1 MKNNNTTTTHTI
13 NNMNLIQIS
22 SSDTKMP
29 DGTPLKDI
37 TDYAPSDV
45 LCGRGG
51 GTNHH
56 HGNNY
61 WRALVAA
68 NKRLYISLPKKQ
80 KALVAKSIVHAI
92 RSAAPGKPGG
102 RFLQKDGITNLW
114 SDIGDVKA
122 AEKTSQALREGAPVI
137 RSEMESAIEKGY
149 LNVHNGGRGNGK
161 RKHVL
166 EPVDITAGPYKPG
179 QLLPN
184 GLITLDYCGVAAAC
198 SKTRTRLY
206 KDGITDLSMA
216 QQQAGIN
223 GRRDGGM
230 VAQHQS
236 MLPGMIG
243 NGGNDPM
250 MHAFQQF
257 MGAKQLQTAVL
268 PSTPTT
274 AAAASVAQAP
284 VAPQPNTIGWDKEL
298 IQLHQQQTQQS
309 QQNAN
314 MAVAA
319 AAASQKTNTLTPEN
333 NLIKTSMENMNTPT
347 QHRIMMQ
354 SQQVQHNIQQ
364 AQFLLQ
370 QKNAQNQVKQAVAQ
384 AQQSYAQH
392 QVQQQQQTQQL
403 QNQKNLPTNNNN
415 SVGMNQYQA
424 VMQHLLSRDYPMP
437 SSSSTATKTNATA
450 DASALAPII
459 HRDILK
465 VFSDATASARNN
477 GGPLGILATAATG
490 ADLKASQSTNP
501 ANNNNNS
508 LSTPAT
514 GIHVNNRDIGYAA
527 GAGGGGSK
535 KSEITKDV
543 ALEIIRKER
552 ALREAS
558 ANANA
563 TTGGLDMDNL
573 SSLIHQRVLN
583 NLSGAG
589 NNNYSRL
596 ITQQQGGL
604 NGLSGY
610 SDLTRGLG
618 RGGGGLGLTTSV
630 GLAREA
636 AAAGLA
642 GGRGPMSLQNN
653 SLPNSYLAQVQRDK
667 NTNSNDNNI
676 MGTTNTEAGTSS
688 FQNLP
693 DISSMSDDEIRTMLH
708 KLRNESEQIPEPTK
722 LQQYTSGS
730 SFPNIRA
737 YTELL
742 RNESFLGEE
751 SLGGN
756 GQRASALSLD
766 KGQILSE
773 LELYKNLLGNNG
785 NSNLS
790 PPSLGG
796 TESIALQ
803 KAIQDAMHYLER
815 GTSGSNLNSTT
826 QLESAESLGPTP
838 LRPGVSATLA
848 QMRIAA
854 LLNDHGSVNGTAN
867 QGTSGSDVT
876 KRVFWVP
883 TDNTSK
889 LEEARL
895 RNRFQSNSGEESKVD
910 MTSSPRRGQ
919 SGGSLDDLCRAAGI
933 HLELQNSLKLPKK
946 NTKKK
951 SKKKKKK
958 KVSKLKPGKNDQ
970 SLLDDSDSDES
981 GDDDKPMASLSTKR
995 KRATSRSTSLGS
1007 RKGGKRPV
1015 KHRLLSTTKA
1025 KVDKGPS
1032 IQFKNDE
1039 GNQKTKDPQATNI
1052 TTDLT
1057 SQPSFARVIESIPM
1071 TETTLNHGHS
1081 LAMSEISKV
1090 SSIHF
1095 KEGEGNLKTNDPQA
1109 TKITTNLTSQS
1120 SFARVIAS
1128 IPMTETTLNHGHSLA
1143 MSEISD
1149 HPSVPKQLDECQF
1162 DDASEEDEE
1171 GEGGI
1176 KEKSN

>member
-1 MKNNNTTTTHTI
+1 
-13 NNMNLIQIS
+13 MNVIQIS

-56 HGNNY
+56 QGNNY

-149 LNVHNGGRGNGK
+149 LNVHNGVRGNK
-161 RKHVL
+161 RKHAL

-230 VAQHQS
+230 VTQHQS

-257 MGAKQLQTAVL
+257 MGAKQLQQTAVL

-274 AAAASVAQAP
+274 AAAAASVAQAP

-298 IQLHQQQTQQS
+298 IQLHQQQTQQN

-314 MAVAA
+314 MTVA

-333 NLIKTSMENMNTPT
+333 NMIEMSMENVNTPT
-347 QHRIMMQ
+347 QHRIM
-354 SQQVQHNIQQ
+354 QQPQQAQHNIQQ
-364 AQFLLQ
+364 AQQAKQNIQQAQQNIQQAQQQWNQLLLQ

-392 QVQQQQQTQQL
+392 QVQQQHQTQQQ

-415 SVGMNQYQA
+415 SVGLNQYQA

-465 VFSDATASARNN
+465 VFSDATAAARNN

-501 ANNNNNS
+501 ANNNN
-508 LSTPAT
+508 
-514 GIHVNNRDIGYAA
+514 RDIGYAA
-527 GAGGGGSK
+527 AAGGSK
-535 KSEITKDV
+535 KPEITKDV

-558 ANANA
+558 ANSNA

-573 SSLIHQRVLN
+573 SSLIHQRVLS

-596 ITQQQGGL
+596 INQQQGGL
-604 NGLSGY
+604 NGLAGY
-610 SDLTRGLG
+610 SDLTR
-618 RGGGGLGLTTSV
+618 GLGLTTSV

-676 MGTTNTEAGTSS
+676 MGTTNTEAGASS

-708 KLRNESEQIPEPTK
+708 KLRNESGQIPEPTK
-722 LQQYTSGS
+722 LQQYASGS
-730 SFPNIRA
+730 SFSNLGA

-742 RNESFLGEE
+742 RNESFLGEAPK
-751 SLGGN
+751 N

-766 KGQILSE
+766 MGQILSE
-773 LELYKNLLGNNG
+773 LEIYKNLLGNNG

-854 LLNDHGSVNGTAN
+854 LLNDHASVNGTAN
-867 QGTSGSDVT
+867 QGASGSDVT

-895 RNRFQSNSGEESKVD
+895 RNRFQSNSGEESKVE
-910 MTSSPRRGQ
+910 MTSSPRHGQ

-946 NTKKK
+946 NTTKK

-981 GDDDKPMASLSTKR
+981 DDDDKPMASLSTKR

-1007 RKGGKRPV
+1007 RKGGNRPV

-1039 GNQKTKDPQATNI
+1039 GNQQTKDPQATNI
-1052 TTDLT
+1052 TTNLT
-1057 SQPSFARVIESIPM
+1057 SQPSFARVIESIPL

-1095 KEGEGNLKTNDPQA
+1095 KEGEGNQKTNDPQA
-1109 TKITTNLTSQS
+1109 TKITTNLTSQP

-1171 GEGGI
+1171 GEGGF
-1176 KEKSN
+1176 KEKLN